1 MKVLK
6 LQTTDNCNAF
16 FSQVLLFVMCKSSF
30 TQHVCDRP
38 EKLFLSLAV
47 CTDMYQLATRRIA
60 GVCVCV
66 CVSVCVCTC
75 ECESLSVCVCFCFC
89 SVCTL
94 MNAQIPVSLGLCPVH
109 MSKSVCRCVFV
120 CVRVCMYV
128 HFTLLYACGLV
139 QVCTTRFDLALSP
152 MNSYGTGLHVIL

>member
-1 MKVLK
+1 MVTWALVRGYRA
-6 LQTTDNCNAF
+6 LDVTA
-16 FSQVLLFVMCKSSF
+16 MC
-30 TQHVCDRP
+30 
-38 EKLFLSLAV
+38 L
-47 CTDMYQLATRRIA
+47 
-60 GVCVCV
+60 CV
-66 CVSVCVCTC
+66 CVSLCVRVCACVSLCVCTC

-89 SVCTL
+89 CVCTL

-152 MNSYGTGLHVIL
+152 MNSYGTGLHVILLVWMNWVTVSTWTG